1 MDTRAWAVATAISAA
16 RSLDECAKAFL
27 RAGDVQSAQ
36 HCRTAAKADEKAR
49 EALETGIEDE
59 S

>member
-1 MDTRAWAVATAISAA
+1 MNTHVWAIATAISAA
-16 RSLDECAKAFL
+16 RALDECAKAFL

-36 HCRTAAKADEKAR
+36 HCRTAAKAAEKAR
-49 EALETGIEDE
+49 QALEMGIEDE

>member
-1 MDTRAWAVATAISAA
+1 MDTRQWAIATAVSAGRA
-16 RSLDECAKAFL
+16 LDECAKAFL

-36 HCRTAAKADEKAR
+36 HCRNAAKAAERAR
-49 EALETGIEDE
+49 EALETGVEDE